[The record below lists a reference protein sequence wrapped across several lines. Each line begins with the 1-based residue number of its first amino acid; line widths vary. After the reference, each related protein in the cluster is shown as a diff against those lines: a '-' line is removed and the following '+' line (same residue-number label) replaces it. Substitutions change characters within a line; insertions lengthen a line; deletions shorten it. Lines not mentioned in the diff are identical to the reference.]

1 MSSSNL
7 GLPDGAEDFVGV
19 KAKEL
24 EKLRSLFLNQFCK
37 NNCELVVPSLI
48 EFSEVIGGNANA
60 SLRDYAYSFS
70 DENLKN
76 ISIRP
81 DISQQIARIDLQQ
94 GTKDKRKYCYF
105 GETLRKTKDSLT
117 KSKIAYKTG
126 VEIFGKISITDE
138 KDLIKL
144 MLLSLKKAGK
154 YKLTL
159 SLGRTEPL
167 AEILNCL
174 DLSFSENRKLKKII
188 SSKSITDLE
197 DFFKS
202 NGLNSKSLLEIKK
215 LIAVNGK
222 IKCLKYLKNHKNKI
236 FQDSARKIEK
246 IIKNLPSSVDY
257 HLDFSDFPGFDYHS
271 GLVFSVHVFGFGFS
285 IAKGGQYK
293 SMQNNIVREAIG
305 FDVNVSSLTK
315 LNQQI

>member
-1 MSSSNL
+1 MSSSNS
-7 GLPDGAEDFVGV
+7 GLPDGTEDFVGV
-19 KAKEL
+19 KAEEL
-24 EKLRSLFLNQFCK
+24 EKLRSLFLNFFYK

-48 EFSEVIGGNANA
+48 EFSEIIGGNFNE

-94 GTKDKRKYCYF
+94 DTKDKKKYCYF

-117 KSKIAYKTG
+117 KSKIAFKTG

-138 KDLIKL
+138 IDLIKL

-154 YKLTL
+154 YKMTI

-167 AEILNCL
+167 SEILSGL
-174 DLSFSENRKLKKII
+174 DLPLSEKRSLKKII
-188 SSKSITDLE
+188 ASKSKTDLE
-197 DFFKS
+197 EFFISK
-202 NGLNSKSLLEIKK
+202 GLSTKSLIEIKN
-215 LIAVNGK
+215 LMEVNGK
-222 IKCLKYLKNHKNKI
+222 IECLKYLKKHKNKV
-236 FQDSARKIEK
+236 FQASARKIEK
-246 IIKNLPSSVDY
+246 IIKNLPTSIDY

-271 GLVFSVHVFGFGFS
+271 GLVFSLHVKGFGFS

-293 SMQNNIVREAIG
+293 SMQNHIIREAIG

-315 LNQQI
+315 LNK

>member
-1 MSSSNL
+1 MSASNL

-19 KAKEL
+19 KAEEL
-24 EKLRSLFLNQFCK
+24 EKLRFLFLNQFYK
-37 NNCELVVPSLI
+37 NNCELVIPSLI
-48 EFSEVIGGNANA
+48 EFSEIMGGNANA
-60 SLRDYAYSFS
+60 SLRDYVYSFS
-70 DENLKN
+70 DENLKD

-94 GTKDKRKYCYF
+94 GTKDKKKYCYF
-105 GETLRKTKDSLT
+105 GETLRKTRDSLT

-126 VEIFGKISITDE
+126 VEVFGKISITDE
-138 KDLIKL
+138 IDLIKL
-144 MLLSLKKAGK
+144 LLVSLKKAGK
-154 YKLTL
+154 YKLTV

-167 AEILNCL
+167 TEILNGL
-174 DLSFSENRKLKKII
+174 DLSFGEIRKLKKII

-197 DFFKS
+197 EFFKS
-202 NGLNSKSLLEIKK
+202 KRLNSKSLLEIKK

-222 IKCLKYLKNHKNKI
+222 INCLKYLKNHKNKI

-293 SMQNNIVREAIG
+293 SEQNNIIREAIG

-315 LNQQI
+315 LNR

>member
-1 MSSSNL
+1 MSSSNS
-7 GLPDGAEDFVGV
+7 GLPDGTEDFVGV
-19 KAKEL
+19 KAEEL
-24 EKLRSLFLNQFCK
+24 EKLRSLFLNFFYK

-48 EFSEVIGGNANA
+48 EFSEIIGGNFNE
-60 SLRDYAYSFS
+60 SLKDYAYSFS

-94 GTKDKRKYCYF
+94 GTKNKKKYCYF

-117 KSKIAYKTG
+117 KSKIAFKTG

-138 KDLIKL
+138 IDLIKL
-144 MLLSLKKAGK
+144 MLLSLKKTGK
-154 YKLTL
+154 YKMTI

-167 AEILNCL
+167 SEILNDL
-174 DLSFSENRKLKKII
+174 DLSLNENRRLKKII
-188 SSKSITDLE
+188 ASKSKTDLDE
-197 DFFKS
+197 FF
-202 NGLNSKSLLEIKK
+202 NSKGLSTKSLMEIKN
-215 LIAVNGK
+215 LIEVNGK
-222 IKCLKYLKNHKNKI
+222 IECLKYLKKHKNKV
-236 FQDSARKIEK
+236 FQASARKIEK
-246 IIKNLPSSVDY
+246 IIKNLPRSIDY

-271 GLVFSVHVFGFGFS
+271 GLVFSVHVAGFGFS

-293 SMQNNIVREAIG
+293 STQNHIVREAIG

-315 LNQQI
+315 LNK

>member
-1 MSSSNL
+1 MSASNF
-7 GLPDGAEDFVGV
+7 GLPDGTEDFVGV

-24 EKLRSLFLNQFCK
+24 EKLRSIFLNYFYK
-37 NNCELVVPSLI
+37 NNCELVIPSLI
-48 EFSEVIGGNANA
+48 EFSEAIGGDANQ

-94 GTKDKRKYCYF
+94 GIKDKKKYCYF

-126 VEIFGKISITDE
+126 VEIFGKISIADE
-138 KDLIKL
+138 IDIIKL
-144 MLLSLKKAGK
+144 LLFSLKKAGK
-154 YKLTL
+154 YKITL

-167 AEILNCL
+167 AEILKNL
-174 DLSFSENRKLKKII
+174 GLSFNENRKLKKII
-188 SSKSITDLE
+188 ASKSKTDLE
-197 DFFKS
+197 EFFNS
-202 NGLNSKSLLEIKK
+202 RGLNNRTLSEIKN
-215 LIAVNGK
+215 LMEVNGK
-222 IKCLKYLKNHKNKI
+222 IECLNFLKKHKNKV
-236 FQDSARKIEK
+236 FQASARKIEK
-246 IIKNLPSSVDY
+246 IIKNLPASIDY

-271 GLVFSVHVFGFGFS
+271 GLVFSVHVFGYGFS

-293 SMQNNIVREAIG
+293 SMQNNIIREAIG

-315 LNQQI
+315 LNK

>member
-1 MSSSNL
+1 MSSSNS
-7 GLPDGAEDFVGV
+7 GLPDGTEDFVGV
-19 KAKEL
+19 KAEEL
-24 EKLRSLFLNQFCK
+24 EKLRSLFLNFFYK

-48 EFSEVIGGNANA
+48 EFSEIIGGDFNE

-94 GTKDKRKYCYF
+94 GTKDKKKYCYF

-117 KSKIAYKTG
+117 KSKIAFKTG

-138 KDLIKL
+138 IDLIKL

-154 YKLTL
+154 YKMTI

-167 AEILNCL
+167 SEILNGL
-174 DLSFSENRKLKKII
+174 DLSLNENRRLKKII
-188 SSKSITDLE
+188 ASKSKTDLE
-197 DFFKS
+197 EFF
-202 NGLNSKSLLEIKK
+202 NSKGLHTRSLMEIKN
-215 LIAVNGK
+215 LIEVNGK
-222 IKCLKYLKNHKNKI
+222 IECLKYLKKHKNKV
-236 FQDSARKIEK
+236 FQVSARKIEK
-246 IIKNLPSSVDY
+246 IIKNLPTSIDY

-271 GLVFSVHVFGFGFS
+271 GLVFSVHVEGFGFS

-293 SMQNNIVREAIG
+293 SMQNHIVREAIG
-305 FDVNVSSLTK
+305 FDVNISSLTK
-315 LNQQI
+315 LNK

>member
-1 MSSSNL
+1 MSSSNS
-7 GLPDGAEDFVGV
+7 GLPDGTEDFVGV
-19 KAKEL
+19 KAEEL
-24 EKLRSLFLNQFCK
+24 EELRSLFLNFFYK

-48 EFSEVIGGNANA
+48 EFSEIIGGDFNE

-94 GTKDKRKYCYF
+94 GAKDKKKYCYF

-117 KSKIAYKTG
+117 KSKIAFKTG

-138 KDLIKL
+138 IDLIKL

-154 YKLTL
+154 YKMTI

-167 AEILNCL
+167 SEILNDL
-174 DLSFSENRKLKKII
+174 DLSLNESRRLKKII
-188 SSKSITDLE
+188 ASKSKTDLE
-197 DFFKS
+197 EFF
-202 NGLNSKSLLEIKK
+202 NSKGLSTKSLTEIKN
-215 LIAVNGK
+215 LMEVNGK
-222 IKCLKYLKNHKNKI
+222 IECLKYLKKHKNKV
-236 FQDSARKIEK
+236 FQTSARKIEK
-246 IIKNLPSSVDY
+246 IIKNLPTSVDY

-271 GLVFSVHVFGFGFS
+271 GLVFSVHVAGFGFS

-293 SMQNNIVREAIG
+293 SMQNHIIRDAIG

-315 LNQQI
+315 LNK

>member
-1 MSSSNL
+1 MSSSNP
-7 GLPDGAEDFVGV
+7 GLPDGTEDFVGA

-24 EKLRSLFLNQFCK
+24 EELRSLFLNFFYK

-48 EFSEVIGGNANA
+48 EFSEIIGGDFNE

-94 GTKDKRKYCYF
+94 GAKDKKKYCYF

-117 KSKIAYKTG
+117 KSKIAFKTG

-138 KDLIKL
+138 IDLIKL

-154 YKLTL
+154 YKMTI

-167 AEILNCL
+167 SEILNGL
-174 DLSFSENRKLKKII
+174 DLSLNENRRLKKII
-188 SSKSITDLE
+188 ASKSKTDLE
-197 DFFKS
+197 EFF
-202 NGLNSKSLLEIKK
+202 NSKGLSSRSL
-215 LIAVNGK
+215 
-222 IKCLKYLKNHKNKI
+222 
-236 FQDSARKIEK
+236 
-246 IIKNLPSSVDY
+246 
-257 HLDFSDFPGFDYHS
+257 
-271 GLVFSVHVFGFGFS
+271 
-285 IAKGGQYK
+285 
-293 SMQNNIVREAIG
+293 M
-305 FDVNVSSLTK
+305 
-315 LNQQI
+315 

>member
-1 MSSSNL
+1 MSSSNS
-7 GLPDGAEDFVGV
+7 GLPDGTEDFVGV
-19 KAKEL
+19 KAEEL
-24 EKLRSLFLNQFCK
+24 EKLRSLFLNFFYK

-48 EFSEVIGGNANA
+48 EFSEIIGGNFNE

-94 GTKDKRKYCYF
+94 GSKDKKKYCYF

-117 KSKIAYKTG
+117 KSKIAFKTG

-138 KDLIKL
+138 IDLIKL
-144 MLLSLKKAGK
+144 MLLSLKKVGK
-154 YKLTL
+154 YKMTI

-167 AEILNCL
+167 SEIFNGL
-174 DLSFSENRKLKKII
+174 DLSLNENRRLKKII
-188 SSKSITDLE
+188 ATKSKTDLE
-197 DFFKS
+197 EFF
-202 NGLNSKSLLEIKK
+202 NSKGLSTKSLTEIKN
-215 LIAVNGK
+215 LIEVTGK
-222 IKCLKYLKNHKNKI
+222 IECLKYLKKHKNKV
-236 FQDSARKIEK
+236 FQASARKIEK
-246 IIKNLPSSVDY
+246 IIKNLPPSIDY

-271 GLVFSVHVFGFGFS
+271 GLVFSVHVVGFGFS

-293 SMQNNIVREAIG
+293 SMQNHIVREAIG

-315 LNQQI
+315 LNK

>member
-1 MSSSNL
+1 MSSSNS
-7 GLPDGAEDFVGV
+7 GLPDGTEDFVGI
-19 KAKEL
+19 KAEEL
-24 EKLRSLFLNQFCK
+24 ENLRSLFLDFFYK

-48 EFSEVIGGNANA
+48 EFSEIIGGNFNE

-94 GTKDKRKYCYF
+94 GSKDKKKYCYF

-117 KSKIAYKTG
+117 KSKIAFKTG

-138 KDLIKL
+138 IDLIKL

-154 YKLTL
+154 YEMTI

-167 AEILNCL
+167 SEIFNGL
-174 DLSFSENRKLKKII
+174 DLSLNENRRLKKII
-188 SSKSITDLE
+188 ATKSKTDLEEFFNSKGLSSKSLT
-197 DFFKS
+197 
-202 NGLNSKSLLEIKK
+202 EIKN
-215 LIAVNGK
+215 LIEVTGK
-222 IKCLKYLKNHKNKI
+222 IECLKYLKKHKNKV
-236 FQDSARKIEK
+236 FQASARKIEK
-246 IIKNLPSSVDY
+246 IIKNLPPSIDY

-271 GLVFSVHVFGFGFS
+271 GLVFSVHVVGFGFS

-293 SMQNNIVREAIG
+293 SMQNHIVREAIG

-315 LNQQI
+315 LNK

>member
-7 GLPDGAEDFVGV
+7 GLPDGTEDFVGV

-37 NNCELVVPSLI
+37 NNFELVVPSLI

-94 GTKDKRKYCYF
+94 GTKDKKKYCYF

-202 NGLNSKSLLEIKK
+202 NGLNSQSLLEIKN
-215 LIAVNGK
+215 LIAVNGRVN
-222 IKCLKYLKNHKNKI
+222 CLKYLKNHKNKI

-246 IIKNLPSSVDY
+246 IIKNLPSSIDY

-293 SMQNNIVREAIG
+293 SEQNNIIREAIG

-315 LNQQI
+315 LNR

>member
-1 MSSSNL
+1 MSSSNS
-7 GLPDGAEDFVGV
+7 GLPDGTEDFVGV
-19 KAKEL
+19 KAEEL
-24 EKLRSLFLNQFCK
+24 EKLRSLFLNFFYK

-48 EFSEVIGGNANA
+48 EFSEMIGGNFNE

-81 DISQQIARIDLQQ
+81 DISQQIARIDLQK
-94 GTKDKRKYCYF
+94 GSKDKKKYCYF

-117 KSKIAYKTG
+117 KSKIAFKTG
-126 VEIFGKISITDE
+126 VEIFGKILITDE
-138 KDLIKL
+138 IDLIKL

-154 YKLTL
+154 YKMTI

-167 AEILNCL
+167 AEIFNGL
-174 DLSFSENRKLKKII
+174 DLSLNENRILKKII
-188 SSKSITDLE
+188 ATKSKTDLE
-197 DFFKS
+197 EFF
-202 NGLNSKSLLEIKK
+202 NSKGLSTKSLTEIKN
-215 LIAVNGK
+215 LIEVTGK
-222 IKCLKYLKNHKNKI
+222 IECLKYLKKHKNKV
-236 FQDSARKIEK
+236 FQASARKIEK
-246 IIKNLPSSVDY
+246 IIKNLPPSIDY

-271 GLVFSVHVFGFGFS
+271 GLVFSVHVEGFGFS

-293 SMQNNIVREAIG
+293 SMQNHIVREAIG

-315 LNQQI
+315 LNK